1 MVLSRVGEKI
11 NFVSFITIHCRYMIH
26 TIEWT
31 GHSLRILDQTRLPE
45 ATVYAELST
54 VADVFVAIQALKV
67 RGAPL
72 IGITAA
78 YGLYLAMA
86 GEQYRDRQQFFQK
99 LEEQISYL
107 ASARP
112 TAVNLAWA
120 LHRIQKELQA
130 LELEDPA
137 QLTERIL
144 EMARHIH
151 EEDRQRCEAIAHHGQ
166 ALIPSEATILT
177 HCNTGI
183 LATGGIGTA
192 LGIIY
197 RAVEEGK
204 HIQVLADETRPLL
217 QGARLTSWELFAHQ
231 IPVTLIC
238 DDMAGWAMRQKGV
251 DLVIVGADRIAADGS
266 TANKIGTYSLAV
278 LARHHGIPFYVA
290 APLSTFDPSL
300 ATGEE
305 IPIEE
310 RSEREVKTILGHMPI
325 APEELDCWNPAFD
338 VTPPELITAI
348 VTDAG
353 VVYPPF
359 GESIAQ
365 LFHQSKT
372 TKKLEGESL

>member
-1 MVLSRVGEKI
+1 
-11 NFVSFITIHCRYMIH
+11 MIH

-31 GHSLRILDQTRLPE
+31 GQSLRILDQTRLPE
-45 ATVYAELST
+45 ATVFQELKT
-54 VADVFVAIQALKV
+54 VSEVFTAIRELKV

-86 GEQYRDRQQFFQK
+86 GERFDSREQFFQR
-99 LEEQISYL
+99 LEEQIRYL

-112 TAVNLAWA
+112 TAVNLEWA
-120 LHRIQKELQA
+120 LRRIQKALQDA
-130 LELEDPA
+130 GLTDPN

-144 EMARHIH
+144 ALARHIH
-151 EEDRQRCEAIAHHGQ
+151 EEDRLRCERIAQNGQ
-166 ALIPSEATILT
+166 ALIPERATILT

-204 HIQVLADETRPLL
+204 KITVLADETRPLL
-217 QGARLTSWELFAHQ
+217 QGARLTSWELFTHQ

-238 DDMAGWAMRQKGV
+238 DDMAGWAMRKKGV
-251 DLVIVGADRIAADGS
+251 DLIVVGADRIAADGS

-290 APLSTFDPSL
+290 APLSTFDLSL
-300 ATGEE
+300 AGGEA

-310 RSEREVKTILGHMPI
+310 RSALEVKTILGRLPI
-325 APEELDCWNPAFD
+325 APDGVDCWNPAFD

-353 VVYPPF
+353 IASPPF
-359 GESIAQ
+359 KESIAQ
-365 LFHQSKT
+365 LFQQSKT
-372 TKKLEGESL
+372 TKKLEGEPL